1 MFKCPPPLSSGLT
14 LAALLLAATL
24 AAALRLPELERR
36 PMHSDEAVQAA
47 KTGVLFDTHQYTYDP
62 HELHGPT
69 LYYFTLPSLWIAGVR
84 SYAASSEFHYRI
96 VPVVFGIASILLLLL
111 VQDAMGKTAVV
122 CAGVLI
128 AVSPAMAFYSR
139 YYIQEIPFVFFSFA
153 LIACGWRY
161 FKTRALFWAIMTGFC
176 VGLVHATKETC
187 VIVFF
192 SIGASLTANYFLLNK
207 RSEAIFKINAIHAAL
222 ALLTAG
228 AISIIFFSSFFSHAR
243 GPLDS
248 VLTFAHYF
256 TRSSGLNSHDK
267 PWYYYAQLLL
277 WNNKP
282 GAPIWTEA
290 AIVGLAL
297 IGAASAFV
305 HSNKNADEDA
315 SNSFARF
322 LAIYTLVMFAIYSFI
337 SYKTPWCALGFLH
350 GMILL
355 AGIGAATILKWMP
368 HWSLKTLA
376 ALVLVSGVA
385 HLGWQAVQANGRYA
399 FDTRNPYVYVHSTL
413 DAPRLAA
420 RVEELAAFHPDG
432 RKMSVQLMAPNS
444 DYWPI
449 PWYLRK
455 MENVGYWNAPPAR
468 LDAPVLIASNEFADE
483 LALDLKG
490 SYQKNQYSLRPGVLV
505 WLYVNEDL
513 WKKFL
518 ATRQNGIRK

>member
-1 MFKCPPPLSSGLT
+1 M
-14 LAALLLAATL
+14 LAALLFAATL

-69 LYYFTLPSLWIAGVR
+69 LYYFTLPSLWIAGVK
-84 SYAASSEFHYRI
+84 SYAASNEFHYRI
-96 VPVVFGIASILLLLL
+96 VSVVFGIASILLLLL
-111 VQDAMGKTAVV
+111 VRDAVGKAAVV
-122 CAGVLI
+122 CAGVLT
-128 AVSPAMAFYSR
+128 AVSPAMVFYSR

-161 FKTRALFWAIMTGFC
+161 FKTRALFWAIMTGLC
-176 VGLVHATKETC
+176 VGLMHATKETC
-187 VIVFF
+187 AIVFF
-192 SIGASLTANYFLLNK
+192 SIGVSLAANYFFLSK
-207 RSEAIFKINAIHAAL
+207 RNDSIFKINATHAIL
-222 ALLTAG
+222 AVLAAG
-228 AISIIFFSSFFSHAR
+228 AISIVFFSSFFTHAR

-248 VLTFAHYF
+248 VLAFTYYF
-256 TRSSGLNSHDK
+256 TRSSGANSHDK
-267 PWYYYAQLLL
+267 PWFYYAQMVL
-277 WNNKP
+277 WNNKA
-282 GAPIWTEA
+282 GTPIWTEA
-290 AIVGLAL
+290 SIVGLAFV
-297 IGAASAFV
+297 GAANAFCC
-305 HSNKNADEDA
+305 STKNDDDDA
-315 SNSFARF
+315 PNAFGRF
-322 LAIYTLVMFAIYSFI
+322 LAIYTLVMFTVYSFI

-355 AGIGAATILKWMP
+355 AGIGAAEILKWMP

-376 ALVLVSGVA
+376 ALVLAAGA
-385 HLGWQAVQANGRYA
+385 GHLAWQTVQANGRYA
-399 FDTRNPYVYVHSTL
+399 FDERNPYVYLHATL

-420 RVEELAAFHPDG
+420 RVEELAALHPDG
-432 RKMSVQLMAPNS
+432 HAMSVQLMAPNS

-490 SYQKNQYSLRPGVLV
+490 NYQKNQYSLRPGVLV